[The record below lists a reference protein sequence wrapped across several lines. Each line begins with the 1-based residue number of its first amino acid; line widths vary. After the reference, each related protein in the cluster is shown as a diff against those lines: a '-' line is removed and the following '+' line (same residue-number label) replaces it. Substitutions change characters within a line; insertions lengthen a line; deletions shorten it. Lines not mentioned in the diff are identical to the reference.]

1 MLEDIGKFC
10 RERQPFCHKATP
22 VPQIALVYPS
32 KAYQK
37 SSPVPYSRPL
47 GMLQGSLDIVL
58 DGQNSVEILM
68 EHNLS
73 GRMDKY
79 PLIIIPEC
87 DYLDPLFKDE
97 LTGYVE
103 NGGNLLIIGAETA
116 QMFGSELGIKSA
128 VKSSGEELFISADKR
143 IGSVRSDILKVEL
156 NEGSVPMTR
165 FYKGSDFSYPDQTIA
180 SSMNNYGKGK
190 IAAVYFNAGT
200 SYNEYKTFVIRDF
213 VNEIIYQLMPE
224 KVAEIT
230 GSPLVHVAVNKLNGK
245 VYVNLIN
252 VAGNHQ
258 SQNTIGYD
266 EVPPLK
272 DIQISLRS
280 ENRPESIILQP
291 EGKRLKFKYLKDRS
305 IVQLPELK
313 LHSILEIN

>member
-1 MLEDIGKFC
+1 
-10 RERQPFCHKATP
+10 
-22 VPQIALVYPS
+22 
-32 KAYQK
+32 
-37 SSPVPYSRPL
+37 
-47 GMLQGSLDIVL
+47 
-58 DGQNSVEILM
+58 M

-73 GRMDKY
+73 RRMDKY

-87 DYLDPLFKDE
+87 DYLDPAFKDE
-97 LTGYVE
+97 LTGYVG

-128 VKSSGEELFISADKR
+128 VKSSGEELFILADNR

-156 NEGSVPMTR
+156 NEGSVPLTR
-165 FYKGSDFSYPDQTIA
+165 FYKGSDFNYPDQIIA

-213 VNEIIYQLMPE
+213 VNEIVNRLMPK
-224 KVAEIT
+224 KVAEVT
-230 GSPLVHVAVNKLNGK
+230 GSHLVHVAVNKLNGK
-245 VYVNLIN
+245 LYINLIN
-252 VAGNHQ
+252 AAGNHQ

-266 EVPPLK
+266 EGPPLK

-291 EGKRLKFKYLKDRS
+291 EGKKLRFKYSKGRS
-305 IVQLPELK
+305 IVQLPELR